1 MKVVDV
7 MIRDFPE
14 VDKNETLYHAYKIM
28 EKHGL
33 DKLVVRE
40 KTRVDERVVKRLA
53 GVLTSRDIVL
63 KLATERVRLT
73 TPSHLHVS
81 SFMTPMPIITV
92 SPGDDLYDAARL
104 MEEKGIGILPVLQG
118 TEVEGIVLRKHIL
131 EQLSGDDTEVRHI
144 MQVHPLV
151 ARTYDKVLKARHDM
165 MEHDISFLP
174 VLDEE
179 GELVGY
185 ITIKE
190 IAYAIFKFQDIV
202 PAKHRK
208 ERIHHL
214 LVEDIMRFRPPRL
227 RITDTVSTALELI
240 MSKDSRGAVVL
251 DEIGDVAGV
260 VTEHIL
266 LKHYLEKHGGE
277 KA

>member
-1 MKVVDV
+1 MRVADLMV
-7 MIRDFPE
+7 RDFPE
-14 VDKNETLYHAYKIM
+14 VDKNETLYHAYKVM
-28 EKHGL
+28 EKHDM

-40 KTRVDERVVKRLA
+40 KTRVEGRIVKRLA

-63 KLATERVRLT
+63 KLATERLRLT

-81 SFMTPMPIITV
+81 SFMTPDPVTT
-92 SPGDDLYDAARL
+92 SPGEDVFSAARV
-104 MEEKGIGILPVLQG
+104 MAEKSIGILPVVSG
-118 TEVEGIVLRKHIL
+118 ENVEGVLTRKHVIGL
-131 EQLSGDDTEVRHI
+131 LKGDETEVRHI
-144 MQVHPLV
+144 MHVHPPILK
-151 ARTYDKVLKARHDM
+151 ATDKVLKARHDM
-165 MEHDISFLP
+165 MENDISFMP
-174 VLDEE
+174 VVDED

-185 ITIKE
+185 ITIRE

-227 RITDTVSTALELI
+227 RITDTVSTALEMIL
-240 MSKDSRGAVVL
+240 SKDSRGAVVL
-251 DEIGDVAGV
+251 DELGYVAGV

-266 LKHYLEKHGGE
+266 LQHLVEKTRQG
-277 KA
+277 